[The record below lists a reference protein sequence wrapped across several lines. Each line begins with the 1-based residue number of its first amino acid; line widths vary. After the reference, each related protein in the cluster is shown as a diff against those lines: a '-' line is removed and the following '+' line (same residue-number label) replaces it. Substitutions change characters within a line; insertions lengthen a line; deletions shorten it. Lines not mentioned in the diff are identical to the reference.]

1 MKKRPVMSASVA
13 LVSMMFGAVA
23 GAFYDEMVSLKR
35 ELQLYESAH
44 ASDFGDVLSQLDEIT
59 GSVFTDVKDRDWF
72 QPYVTS
78 LAEWSIVS
86 GYKDATGKSTGMFK
100 PGNPVTIAEALK
112 MAMKAA
118 KVDETGCTA
127 KPTHKEAIGHW
138 AQMYVAC
145 GEKMGLRIF
154 KPATVDLNRLATRA
168 EVVAIVL
175 DTFGDKV
182 PAMFSDFTDTTKS
195 PYESDI
201 AYANVLGIVS
211 GDKSTDGSS
220 KGTFRPGA
228 AINRAEVTKVVYQ
241 RLKIQA
247 KKELASQGT
256 PAI

>member
-1 MKKRPVMSASVA
+1 MKKRPVLSASVA
-13 LVSMMFGAVA
+13 LISMMFGVVA
-23 GAFYDEMVSLKR
+23 GAFYDEMVTLKR

-59 GSVFTDVKDRDWF
+59 GSVFTDVKDQDWF

-78 LAEWSIVS
+78 LAEWNIVS
-86 GYKDATGKSTGMFK
+86 GYKDSKGKSTGMFK
-100 PGNPVTIAEALK
+100 PANAVTIAEALK

-118 KVDETGCTA
+118 KIDESVCTTQ
-127 KPTHKEAIGHW
+127 PEHKEALNHW
-138 AQMYVAC
+138 AQMYVSC
-145 GEKMGLRIF
+145 GEKMGLRIL
-154 KPATVDLNRLATRA
+154 KPSTVDINRLATRA

-182 PAMFSDFTDTTKS
+182 PAMFSDFTDTKKS

-211 GDKSTDGSS
+211 GDKNMDGSS

-228 AINRAEVTKVVYQ
+228 AINRAEVTKVIYQ
-241 RLKIQA
+241 RLKIEA
-247 KKELASQGT
+247 KKSLASQGT
-256 PAI
+256 PAL